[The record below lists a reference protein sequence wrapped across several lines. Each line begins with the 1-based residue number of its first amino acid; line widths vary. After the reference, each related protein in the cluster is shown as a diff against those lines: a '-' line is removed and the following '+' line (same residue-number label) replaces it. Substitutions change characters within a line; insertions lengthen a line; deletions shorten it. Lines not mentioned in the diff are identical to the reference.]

1 MTLTQKQLKLQ
12 RILVLCNGINIS
24 LIFSHETISVCTNL
38 YEGKKNSKKKFNKTS
53 CSDKHVK
60 TETFPQIYVQVFC
73 LFARIPVLSEFYS
86 AIKFIK

>member
-1 MTLTQKQLKLQ
+1 MKRFQFVQIYMK
-12 RILVLCNGINIS
+12 
-24 LIFSHETISVCTNL
+24 E
-38 YEGKKNSKKKFNKTS
+38 KKNSKKKFNKTS